1 MAIVRRYAGR
11 TIISMLYD
19 NCVLSANAGMPES
32 AGQRIAVAIAPRA
45 IAEVR
50 PVSYQRVATANFAYR
65 SATSG
70 RVAID
75 PT

>member
-1 MAIVRRYAGR
+1 MDHLNV
-11 TIISMLYD
+11 TLN
-19 NCVLSANAGMPES
+19 NCVLSANASMPES

-45 IAEVR
+45 IAEVCS
-50 PVSYQRVATANFAYR
+50 VSHQRVATANFAYR

>member
-1 MAIVRRYAGR
+1 
-11 TIISMLYD
+11 
-19 NCVLSANAGMPES
+19 MPES

-50 PVSYQRVATANFAYR
+50 SVSYQRVATANFAYR
-65 SATSG
+65 SAASG

-75 PT
+75 ST